1 MRRIAAVRF
10 AAGRAARRLFHPI
23 DVIRS
28 ARAGMHGAA
37 GVDMLRAQPLLDIV
51 AVTSFRYRWAI
62 LALTGF
68 AASGS
73 DPHHGVEESA
83 PL

>member
-1 MRRIAAVRF
+1 
-10 AAGRAARRLFHPI
+10 
-23 DVIRS
+23 
-28 ARAGMHGAA
+28 MHGAA